1 MGKRIKN
8 AMLILLFL
16 TLSALLAFL
25 TYLHFFSSDD
35 KDISGEWTT
44 EVDMTEQAAVTA
56 LIWLQDIEA
65 VSVSM
70 EDVESRMGRLT
81 VEVHLSLEKT
91 DRSEGTFRCYIVPE
105 SYEDCNQAAYE
116 AFAAVFRELLAE
128 RLRMAGYTG
137 DTDEEAVEALA
148 AGTFGMPT
156 VSYLMTCVPA
166 LLPSLE
172 ELQDRYDGS
181 GTYETAEGILTRQ
194 FEAGGA
200 VLTKAERYVMN
211 ETGLILTEM
220 VDVEN
225 AEDYPVIIIYEGEQT
240 PEVE

>member
-1 MGKRIKN
+1 MKKAIKN
-8 AMLILLFL
+8 MMLVLLFL
-16 TLSALLAFL
+16 TLSALVAFL
-25 TYLHFFSSDD
+25 AYLHFFSPDD

-56 LIWLQDIEA
+56 LIWLRDIEA

-70 EDVESRMGRLT
+70 EDVGTRMERLT
-81 VEVHLSLEKT
+81 VKVGLSLEKT
-91 DRSEGTFRCYIVPE
+91 GRSEGTFRCYIVPE

-137 DTDEEAVEALA
+137 NTDDEAVEALA
-148 AGTFGMPT
+148 AGTFGMST
-156 VSYLMTCVPA
+156 VSYLMTCGPA

-181 GTYETAEGILTRQ
+181 GSYGTAEGILTRQ
-194 FEAGGA
+194 FEAGGSA
-200 VLTKAERYVMN
+200 LTKTERYMKN
-211 ETGLILTEM
+211 ETNLILTEI
-220 VDVEN
+220 VDSGN
-225 AEDYPVIIIYEGEQT
+225 GGNPPVIVIYERAQT